1 LHKGIASSRQID
13 FPKNCAEIATS
24 TCTPKEQQEQELD
37 EPPNRFSE
45 ELRRAG
51 NFDFT
56 SREQQKQ
63 S

>member
-45 ELRRAG
+45 ELR
-51 NFDFT
+51 
-56 SREQQKQ
+56 
-63 S
+63 